1 MSDEF
6 LRVAKKEVSEDIA
19 EIGNLLKNCQNDN
32 DVLTNAAEIEKHIHK
47 LKGLAPMMGHE
58 QMGEIAA
65 LVDKL
70 LKAAMSGSVVLG
82 IYDTLKN
89 SHQFMHNALND
100 ANVGFASLK
109 DQIEKNH
116 DSFLH

>member
-6 LRVAKKEVSEDIA
+6 LRVAKKEISEDIA

-32 DVLTNAAEIEKHIHK
+32 DVLQNAAGIEKRIHK

-58 QMGEIAA
+58 QIGEIAA

-70 LKAAMSGSVVLG
+70 LKVAMSGKVVLG
-82 IYDTLKN
+82 IYDTIKN

-100 ANVGFASLK
+100 VDANFASLK
-109 DQIEKNH
+109 GQIEKNH

>member
-19 EIGNLLKNCQNDN
+19 EIGNLLKNCQNDG
-32 DVLTNAAEIEKHIHK
+32 DVLKNAVGIEKHIHK

-58 QMGEIAA
+58 QIGEIAA

-70 LKAAMSGSVVLG
+70 LKVAMSGKEVLG
-82 IYDTLKN
+82 IYDTIKN

-100 ANVGFASLK
+100 MNVGFASLK
-109 DQIEKNH
+109 GQIEKNH
-116 DSFLH
+116 DSFLR

>member
-32 DVLTNAAEIEKHIHK
+32 DVLKNAIAIEKHVHK

-58 QMGEIAA
+58 QIGEIAA

-70 LKAAMSGSVVLG
+70 LKVTMSGKMVLG

-89 SHQFMHNALND
+89 SHQFMNDALND
-100 ANVGFASLK
+100 TTVGFASLK
-109 DQIEKNH
+109 GEIEKNH